1 MCPRSSLPS
10 ARAQSSVP
18 SAPSNV
24 KAAGS
29 CREGH
34 AVFAEASLPWV
45 LEQRSASVRPGS
57 GEGPAGVCHHRVSPG
72 RQGTALV
79 AVVLRKA
86 SARPSA
92 PPAHPRSPPRL
103 FHDDREAR
111 LFPGHRTR
119 RGPRSR
125 HPQPSRRRI
134 RRPVSPPGS
143 AVCEDRCPRSLLEDA
158 AAHWR
163 DQRTPE
169 HHLVPSPGATR
180 EKLKPGD
187 GVGLLTQLSSLSL
200 PHLAGA
206 FLCCPVCG
214 GHPTAGRIFAPTPE

>member
-45 LEQRSASVRPGS
+45 LEQQSASVCPGS

-111 LFPGHRTR
+111 LFPGHRREAGAQEEGLRAGSHGLAVSLTPWSFPQDEEGAALPPPTAQPATHPEACEPAWLGSL
-119 RGPRSR
+119 RGPLSPFPAGGRCGSLEVIGSTAQAGRSR
-125 HPQPSRRRI
+125 RPSKARI
-134 RRPVSPPGS
+134 PAGFVLFNALCSPP
-143 AVCEDRCPRSLLEDA
+143 L
-158 AAHWR
+158 
-163 DQRTPE
+163 
-169 HHLVPSPGATR
+169 
-180 EKLKPGD
+180 
-187 GVGLLTQLSSLSL
+187 
-200 PHLAGA
+200 
-206 FLCCPVCG
+206 
-214 GHPTAGRIFAPTPE
+214 

>member
-1 MCPRSSLPS
+1 MTANHGTASATQMCPRSSLPS

-45 LEQRSASVRPGS
+45 LEQQSASVCPGS

-111 LFPGHRTR
+111 LFPGHRREAGAQEEGLRAGSHGLAVSLTPWSFPQDEE
-119 RGPRSR
+119 GAALPPPTAQPAT
-125 HPQPSRRRI
+125 HPE
-134 RRPVSPPGS
+134 

-163 DQRTPE
+163 
-169 HHLVPSPGATR
+169 S
-180 EKLKPGD
+180 
-187 GVGLLTQLSSLSL
+187 
-200 PHLAGA
+200 
-206 FLCCPVCG
+206 
-214 GHPTAGRIFAPTPE
+214 